1 MGKRKQFTI
10 SSATLISTLD
20 GLVTEREKFEKEEY
34 ARSNKRLY
42 AILGEI
48 YKNYLLIKQNADGYK
63 DAVKKM
69 TAKLKSEGERVQ
81 TTTVVITLFVRYVFR
96 TDRQRAFN
104 YSRTLQAALAKKI
117 DAEKLAEFIEAKGGV
132 EECKRDFSKKPETL
146 KKEQDIA
153 EKLPLVEEQLADE
166 ETCHSEF
173 KVSPEWVQKTH
184 GEELTFLVGKTDKK
198 GNMRVMSVVPGYSKG
213 MANWAKKQLAIFLM
227 EQQAVSQKQGK
238 AKRKD
243 KAITS
248 AIDAAKKNNSST
260 ETVGE
265 LLAA

>member
-10 SSATLISTLD
+10 SSATLISTFD
-20 GLVTEREKFEKEEY
+20 GLVAQRENFEKEEY

-42 AILGEI
+42 EILGEI
-48 YKNYLLIKQNADGYK
+48 YKNYLLIKENKAAFK

-117 DAEKLAEFIEAKGGV
+117 DADKLAEFIEAAGGV
-132 EECKRDFSKKPETL
+132 EECKRQLTKKPETL

-166 ETCHSEF
+166 EICLSEF
-173 KVSPEWVQKTH
+173 KVPPEWVKNTH
-184 GEELTFLVGKTDKK
+184 GEELTFLVGKADKK
-198 GNMRVMSVVPGYSKG
+198 GHMRVVSVVPGYSKG
-213 MANWAKKQLAIFLM
+213 MANWAKKQLAMFLM

-243 KAITS
+243 NAITS
-248 AIDAAKKNNSST
+248 AIDAAKKNNPAT

>member
-10 SSATLISTLD
+10 SSATLINTLD
-20 GLVTEREKFEKEEY
+20 GLVAERENFEKEEY

-48 YKNYLLIKQNADGYK
+48 YKNYLLIKQNQDGYK

-117 DAEKLAEFIEAKGGV
+117 DAEKLAEFIEGAGGV
-132 EECKRDFSKKPETL
+132 EECKRAFTRKPEAV
-146 KKEQDIA
+146 KKQQDIA
-153 EKLPLVEEQLADE
+153 DTLPLVEERLAEADNCLGE
-166 ETCHSEF
+166 I
-173 KVSPEWVQKTH
+173 KVSAEWVQKTH
-184 GEELTFLVGKTDKK
+184 NEELTFLIGKADKK
-198 GNMRVMSVVPGYSKG
+198 GNVRVMSVVPAYTKG
-213 MANWAKKQLAIFLM
+213 MANWAKKQLALFLM
-227 EQQAVSQKQGK
+227 EQQEISKKNSK
-238 AKRKD
+238 AKRLD
-243 KAITS
+243 NAITS
-248 AIDAAKKNNSST
+248 AIDAAKKNNPAT